1 MALPRAGVRTNET
14 ARVRRERRDQPPEK
28 SRPTL
33 PPPRIVKTFTITVGS
48 VTMHS
53 TLSPSASPS
62 LGFGPTA
69 TPTLVEL
76 GQAHFWPHARA
87 AATST

>member
-1 MALPRAGVRTNET
+1 
-14 ARVRRERRDQPPEK
+14 
-28 SRPTL
+28 
-33 PPPRIVKTFTITVGS
+33 
-48 VTMHS
+48 MHS